1 MSESAVMVLYAPQVS
16 MFSRVCSTIAEEAGI
31 SWRLEATGTGTQE
44 AAQHH
49 PFLRTPAA
57 YINGH
62 HFYETL
68 AICSFIDA
76 QYNQRR
82 LQPADP
88 EAGARCLQWVNVAS
102 NYVFPILEERLVLPR
117 IVAPL
122 MGRAPNEEMIKQALP
137 NIAYHL
143 QVVEA
148 RLNDV
153 PFLAGPEV
161 SLADIFMYCNIDAAR
176 MTPEGAEMVSRL
188 PAMRAWCDIIAA
200 RPACVA
206 TKWPTPEEMGA

>member
-1 MSESAVMVLYAPQVS
+1 MTDSVVMVLYAPQIS
-16 MFSRVCSTIAEEAGI
+16 MFSRTCSTIAEEAGI

-57 YINGH
+57 TIEGH
-62 HFYETL
+62 HFYETV
-68 AICSFIDA
+68 AITSFIDS

-82 LQPADP
+82 LQPAAP
-88 EAGARCLQWVNVAS
+88 EAGARCLQWINVAS

-122 MGRAPNEEMIKQALP
+122 MGRAPDEEMIKQALP

-148 RLNDV
+148 RLNEV

-161 SLADIFMYCNIDAAR
+161 SLADIFMYCNIDAAL
-176 MTPEGAEMVSRL
+176 MTAEGREMISHL
-188 PAMRAWCDIIAA
+188 PAMQAWFDIIAA
-200 RPACVA
+200 RPACRA